1 MNRLPLLICLCLIVY
16 VPAKSQS
23 TFEFSL
29 HWSDTLETFTFAN
42 ETYAVPVLKGAAQNH
57 GSAFLPLY
65 AGRIDLNRGKRPVN
79 VGVEVVS
86 SSPFSREASEAMNDA
101 VSKGPEIPEFEWH
114 LGEERGKPV
123 VLFQLKPWRE
133 GSRGL
138 ERIDQF
144 KVTITEGAAL
154 RSGSRATFAS
164 NSVLNNGDWYRIA
177 VLSDGV
183 HRIDRSFLTAL
194 GIEVNNLNPQD
205 LNIYGNGFGQLPFQ
219 NNVPRPDD
227 LLRNRIYIEG
237 ESDGSFDE
245 GDFILF
251 YAKGPDKWNYN
262 TSTGLFDPKKH
273 DYSDTS
279 YYFIGINTGDGP
291 SRITSLGAG
300 SGANYETGS
309 FDAYTFHE
317 ANRENV
323 LKSGREWY
331 GEKFD
336 VQTLYNFSGSQYTF
350 PNIVQGTKTTVRA
363 EVISRNTTT
372 SSSFTLNVNNLDS
385 TSASI
390 FSVPAGS
397 EIQFARSATLVLEL
411 NNAPSALNINLSYNK
426 SGVPSAT
433 GWLNRLIVN
442 TRRNLRMAG
451 NQMHFRDTQTVE
463 PGRVSR
469 FEISNAQGIAEVWE
483 VTDPTDARR
492 VTLSRSGSQA
502 SFTVNTSTLREFIAF
517 TGSSYLTPVPGVR
530 VQNQNLHALGSDG
543 RIDMVIV
550 TPPSLRARA
559 EELAEL
565 HRNYEPDPLTVNVVG
580 LQQIYNEFSSGM
592 RDITSIKWLMK
603 MLYDRAGG
611 NEDMMPRYLLLFG
624 DGSFDNK
631 NTTPGN
637 SNLVPTYQSL
647 NSLQPVN
654 SFVSDDYFGLL
665 GDDDGE
671 GLLDLMDI
679 GVGRVTVKN
688 NAEATSVVNKIRRY
702 MESGGGLGQ
711 DCSVCGDGGGA
722 FGPWRNIM
730 AFVADDE
737 DGNSHMRVSDEIID
751 LIEEET
757 NVYNM
762 ERIFIDAF
770 PQVAT
775 PGGSRYPEA
784 NTAIDRRVQNGA
796 FIINYVGHGGVSGWA
811 QERILDVPTI
821 LGWTNRFAM
830 PIFMTATCEFTRFD
844 DPLRTSAGEYVL
856 LNGNGGGIALMTT
869 TRLVYVGPNRRLAN
883 NFYRALLDRPDGETV
898 TRLGDVSR
906 DCKNRSV
913 ETSSSNHRNFSL
925 IGDPALPLA
934 IPEHDAFVTQ
944 ITDTTGVQA
953 DTLKA
958 LGVVRVHGEIRSRG
972 GGLLSDF
979 EGIMNAT
986 VYDRIKNVES
996 LANDAGAVPHP
1007 FRQQEDVV
1015 YRGNAEIKNGRF
1027 TFDFVLPKDI
1037 SFAVD
1042 STARISL
1049 YARSEKTDGRG
1060 YKNGLKIGDRD
1071 PDAVD
1076 DGTGPE
1082 VSLFMNDENFVFGG
1096 YTDETPVLIAQ
1107 VFDNSGINTVGTGVG
1122 HDITATLDN
1131 DPNKTFVL
1139 NDFYEADLNTFKSGR
1154 ITYQFDKLEPGNHEL
1169 ALRVWNVHNRSSEEK
1184 TEFVVADSEEFAI
1197 ERVLNYPNPFT
1208 TRTEFFFEH
1217 NQSCEFLNVMIQV
1230 YTVSGKLVKSIVTVS
1245 NTDGFRNEPIPWDG
1259 RDDFGD
1265 RLATGVYVY
1274 KISVRNPAGDQVQ
1287 EFEKLVILN

>member
-1 MNRLPLLICLCLIVY
+1 MNRISLLLFSLLTTYLPGAAQTEV
-16 VPAKSQS
+16 
-23 TFEFSL
+23 EFSVG
-29 HWSDTLETFTFAN
+29 WIDTVETFTFD
-42 ETYAVPVLKGAAQNH
+42 EKTYEVPTFKGAAQ
-57 GSAFLPLY
+57 GISTAFLPVY
-65 AGRIDLNRGKRPVN
+65 VGQIVLNRGKRPLN
-79 VGVEVVS
+79 VEAEVLKTA
-86 SSPFSREASEAMNDA
+86 PFSREAADALNKVPMPEA
-101 VSKGPEIPEFEWH
+101 EIPEFEWH
-114 LGEERGKPV
+114 FSEERGRPV
-123 VLFQLKPWRE
+123 VIIHFRPWRE

-138 ERIDQF
+138 ERIDAF
-144 KVTITEGAAL
+144 KVKISEGTAL
-154 RSGSRATFAS
+154 RSGRRATFTT
-164 NSVLNNGDWYRIA
+164 NSVLANGEWYRMA
-177 VLSDGV
+177 VLRDGV
-183 HRIDRSFLTAL
+183 HRIDRDFLSAL
-194 GIEVNNLNPQD
+194 GIDVNSLNPQE

-227 LLRNRIYIEG
+227 LLLNRIRVEG
-237 ESDGSFDE
+237 ENDGSFDE
-245 GDFILF
+245 DDFILF
-251 YAKGPDKWNYN
+251 YGKGPDKWSYN
-262 TSTGLFDPKKH
+262 ASSGLFDPKRH

-291 SRITSLGAG
+291 SRITATGTG
-300 SGANYETGS
+300 SGADYVTAS
-309 FDAYTFHE
+309 FDDYTFHE
-317 ANRENV
+317 ADRENI
-323 LKSGREWY
+323 LKSGREWL

-336 VQTLYNFSGSQYTF
+336 VQTVYNFSGSQFTF
-350 PNIVQGTKTTVRA
+350 PNIIQGEPTTVRA
-363 EVISRNTTT
+363 DVVSRNTTT
-372 SSSFTLNVNNLDS
+372 SSRFTLNVNNLDS
-385 TSASI
+385 ATAQV

-397 EIQFARSATLVLEL
+397 EIQFARAASITLEL
-411 NNAPSALNINLSYNK
+411 DNAPSALNINLSYNK

-442 TRRNLRMAG
+442 TRRELRMAG
-451 NQMHFRDTQTVE
+451 SQMHFRDAETVQ

-469 FEISNAQGIAEVWE
+469 FELSNAQSIAEVWE
-483 VTDPTDARR
+483 VTDPADVRSVSLA
-492 VTLSRSGSQA
+492 RSGSQA
-502 SFTVNTSTLREFIAF
+502 SFTVNTSTLREFVAF
-517 TGSSYLTPVPGVR
+517 TGASFLSPIPDVK
-530 VQNQNLHALGSDG
+530 VQNQNLHALGTDG
-543 RIDMVIV
+543 RVDMIIV
-550 TPPSLRARA
+550 APPTLRARA
-559 EELAEL
+559 EDLAEL

-592 RDITSIKWLMK
+592 RDITAIKWLMK
-603 MLYDRAGG
+603 MLHDRAGG

-671 GLLDLMDI
+671 GLLNLMDI
-679 GVGRVTVKN
+679 AVGRLTVKN

-702 MESGGGLGQ
+702 METGGTLGQ
-711 DCSVCGDGGGA
+711 DCTVCGDGGGS
-722 FGPWRNIM
+722 FGSWRNIM

-737 DGNSHMRVSDEIID
+737 DGNSHMRVSDELIE

-757 NVYNM
+757 NVYNT

-784 NTAIDRRVQNGA
+784 NNAIDRRVQNGA

-821 LGWTNRFAM
+821 LDWSNRFAM

-883 NFYRALLDRPDGETV
+883 NFYRSLFDRPDDKTI

-913 ETSSSNHRNFSL
+913 ETGSSNHRNFSL

-934 IPEHDAFVTQ
+934 IPEHEAFITE
-944 ITDTTGVQA
+944 ITDTLGTPA

-958 LGVVRVHGEIRSRG
+958 LGVVRVHGEVRSRG

-986 VYDRIKNVES
+986 VYDRIKNVQT
-996 LANDAGAVPHP
+996 LGNDATAAPYP
-1007 FRQQEDVV
+1007 FSRQEDVV
-1015 YRGNAEIKNGRF
+1015 YRGNAEIKNGKF

-1037 SFAVD
+1037 SVAVD

-1049 YARSEKTDGRG
+1049 YARSETTDANGF
-1060 YKNGLKIGDRD
+1060 KNSLKIGDRD
-1071 PDAVD
+1071 PNATD

-1082 VSLFMNDENFVFGG
+1082 VSIFMNDENFVFGG
-1096 YTDETPVLIAQ
+1096 YTDESPVLIAQ

-1122 HDITATLDN
+1122 HDITATLDD

-1154 ITYQFDKLEPGNHEL
+1154 ISYQFDKLEPGNHEL
-1169 ALRVWNVHNRSSEEK
+1169 TLKVWNVHNRSSEEK